1 MFFTVAVDMADGG
14 FFEYSTESIL
24 KFLQTVQ
31 MLGNPDIEEVEIEDD
46 ESFDIPEDIAHYFD
60 DGEEYVYDEDADSYC
75 CYDEEH
81 EAWYWLN
88 TETGDWLL
96 VEDEDYEVEA
106 ESEDKAA

>member
-31 MLGNPDIEEVEIEDD
+31 MLGNPDIEEVED
-46 ESFDIPEDIAHYFD
+46 EEFEIPEEIAQYFD
-60 DGEEYVYDEDADSYC
+60 DGEEYIYDEDAECYC
-75 CYDEEH
+75 WYDETH

-88 TETGDWLL
+88 IETGEWLL